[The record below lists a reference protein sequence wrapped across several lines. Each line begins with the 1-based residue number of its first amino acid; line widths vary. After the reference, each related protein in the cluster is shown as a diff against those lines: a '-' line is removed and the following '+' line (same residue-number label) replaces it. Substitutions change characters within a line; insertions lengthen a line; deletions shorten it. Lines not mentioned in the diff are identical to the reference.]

1 VLTLAWTSWAS
12 KSEKKKKNSTEN
24 VEIVET
30 VEVAVE
36 AAEVAEVEP
45 VADATVPRP
54 ARETPDKVVTRV
66 ESLTSPPSPLCDESR
81 CHRARL

>member
-1 VLTLAWTSWAS
+1 M
-12 KSEKKKKNSTEN
+12 
-24 VEIVET
+24 ET

-54 ARETPDKVVTRV
+54 ARETTDKVATRV

>member
-1 VLTLAWTSWAS
+1 VPTLAWTSWAS
-12 KSEKKKKNSTEN
+12 KSEKRKKTSTL
-24 VEIVET
+24 ET

-45 VADATVPRP
+45 VADATVPRL
-54 ARETPDKVVTRV
+54 ARETTDKVVTRA